1 MALKTIHINSNVVTC
16 PCDCKVVGF
25 HFCDKDSSTGSV
37 SVTAKRVNKF
47 STMTF
52 KTVYAPSRKKY
63 SQHTAFIFP
72 AIPGL
77 VPNPVTLISFSSN
90 LYRNGN
96 VEISRASASSS
107 ENFVLKIYAD
117 RSGANGFAPRPDVEP
132 RVIFTTTDTVNDVAT
147 GGFGGTGSNATPSAY
162 APNSFTF
169 DIEGYGQVVIPKT
182 KFEENIEIVD
192 TFHAAQE
199 IKDKV
204 ISDEVAQQISI
215 CSGTYDSTNGAITPL
230 ESPVLLLE
238 GDTIS
243 CPGAINSET
252 GEVLLSG
259 FLLAEV

>member
-96 VEISRASASSS
+96 IEISRASASSS

-117 RSGANGFAPRPDVEP
+117 RSGANGFAPRPDVAP
-132 RVIFTTTDTVNDVAT
+132 SVILTATDTVNDVET
-147 GGFGGTGSNATPSAY
+147 GGFGGTGANAPASAY

-169 DIEGYGQVVIPKT
+169 EIEGIEVVIPKT
-182 KFEENIEIVD
+182 EFEENIEIVD
-192 TFHAAQE
+192 TFHVAQE

-204 ISDEVAQQISI
+204 IFDEVPQQISI
-215 CSGTYDSTNGAITPL
+215 CSGTYDSTDGALIPL

-243 CPGAINSET
+243 CPGAINTET